1 MKKKQTC
8 KSIIDGSKFT
18 LKIYGGSR
26 VTFTGLNLSQMETTM
41 YGDAILRIESGSIV
55 EQRYTCYGDAEVN
68 ALAITGRTS
77 HITTY
82 GDADISI
89 NVSDR
94 IKITAFGDAKVR
106 YKGDPEIAK
115 GIHIGDMVMD
125 KID

>member
-1 MKKKQTC
+1 
-8 KSIIDGSKFT
+8 
-18 LKIYGGSR
+18 
-26 VTFTGLNLSQMETTM
+26 M

-106 YKGDPEIAK
+106 YKGDRK
-115 GIHIGDMVMD
+115 LQRDTHRGYGDGQD
-125 KID
+125 